1 MNLALS
7 AAGAVVRTA
16 GALTPELGAA
26 VALPFFARIA
36 RARPVGAGA
45 QDTMWAARRSTVRI
59 PGFTRRGV
67 DVVVYEWGAGD
78 DVVVLAH
85 GWDGRAS
92 QFAVLVRD
100 LVAEGY
106 RVVAFDAPAHGDTIA
121 RGSYLIDWLDILEA
135 IQRRFGRLHT
145 VVGHSFGGLA
155 TLVAAADG
163 LSVDRVVAVAAPA
176 DADLLLRQFQ
186 AMLRFDDHTA
196 AALRVRFA
204 EHYFPGERD
213 PFARLSPVRRP
224 LPRGVRLL
232 AVHDEG
238 DRVVPFGE
246 LSRITGANPAAEVI
260 ETRGLGHNRVLE
272 SDEFLDAVLEFVA
285 EPMPVAVAVPAQA
298 EAAAEFSRT

>member
-1 MNLALS
+1 VDLALS
-7 AAGAVVRTA
+7 TA
-16 GALTPELGAA
+16 GALVRTGGRLSPELGAA

-36 RARPVGAGA
+36 RTRPVNAGA

-59 PGFTRRGV
+59 PGLTRRGV

-78 DVVVLAH
+78 DVMVLAH

-100 LVAEGY
+100 LIAEGY

-135 IQRRFGRLHT
+135 IRRRFGRLHT

-163 LSVDRVVAVAAPA
+163 LPVDRVVTVAAPA
-176 DADLLLRQFQ
+176 DADLLLQQFQ
-186 AMLRFDDHTA
+186 AMLRFDDRTA
-196 AALRVRFA
+196 AALRARFA
-204 EHYFPGERD
+204 EHYFPGHRD
-213 PFARLSPVRRP
+213 PFARLSPARRP

-246 LSRITGANPAAEVI
+246 LTRITDANPAAEVV

-272 SDEFLDAVLEFVA
+272 SDVFLDAVLEFVA
-285 EPMPVAVAVPAQA
+285 EPVTVPEPAQA
-298 EAAAEFSRT
+298 EAAAQFSRP

>member
-1 MNLALS
+1 VNLALS
-7 AAGAVVRTA
+7 AAGAVARTA
-16 GALTPELGAA
+16 AALTPELGAA

-45 QDTMWAARRSTVRI
+45 QDTMWAARRSIVRI
-59 PGFTRRGV
+59 PGLTRRGV
-67 DVVVYEWGAGD
+67 DVVVYDWGNGD

-106 RVVAFDAPAHGDTIA
+106 RVVAFDAPAHGDTVA

-135 IQRRFGRLHT
+135 IQRRFGRLHS

-163 LSVDRVVAVAAPA
+163 LTVDRVVTVAAPA

-186 AMLRFDDHTA
+186 AMLRFDDRTA

-238 DRVVPFGE
+238 DRIVPFGE
-246 LSRITGANPAAEVI
+246 LSRITGANPRAEVV
-260 ETRGLGHNRVLE
+260 ETRGLGHNRVLG
-272 SDEFLDAVLEFVA
+272 SDVFLDAVLAFVA
-285 EPMPVAVAVPAQA
+285 APVQPAVREPARAEAVAELSP
-298 EAAAEFSRT
+298 